1 MRLYEFADPDQD
13 NARAVE
19 IIAVS
24 NELKQDVENRKID
37 PANFST
43 DELLDYFDERGIILD
58 PQNLYSMIK
67 KPLLKGIIS
76 NIQGDKV
83 VFKGEEPIDTTDTPD
98 ENQATVA
105 NMAQSAMT
113 NNPL

>member
-1 MRLYEFADPDQD
+1 MRLYEFVSPDED

-24 NELKQDVENRKID
+24 NELKQDVESRKVD
-37 PANFST
+37 PANYTT
-43 DELLDYFDERGIILD
+43 DELIDYYDQRGIILD
-58 PQNLYSMIK
+58 PQNLYDMIQ

-76 NIQGDKV
+76 YIQGDKV

-98 ENQATVA
+98 QNQSTVA
-105 NMAQSAMT
+105 DMAQSAMA

>member
-43 DELLDYFDERGIILD
+43 DELIDYFDERGIILD

-67 KPLLKGIIS
+67 KLLLKGIIS

>member
-1 MRLYEFADPDQD
+1 MRLYEFVDADEN

-43 DELLDYFDERGIILD
+43 DELIDYYDE
-58 PQNLYSMIK
+58 
-67 KPLLKGIIS
+67 
-76 NIQGDKV
+76 GDKV

-98 ENQATVA
+98 QNQETVA

-113 NNPL
+113 TNPL

>member
-43 DELLDYFDERGIILD
+43 DELIDYFDERGIILD

>member
-43 DELLDYFDERGIILD
+43 DELIDYFDKRGIILD

>member
-1 MRLYEFADPDQD
+1 MRLYEFVDADEN

-43 DELLDYFDERGIILD
+43 DELINYYDERGIILD
-58 PQNLYSMIK
+58 PQNLYDMIQ

-76 NIQGDKV
+76 NIEGDKV

-98 ENQATVA
+98 QNQETVA

-113 NNPL
+113 TNPL

>member
-37 PANFST
+37 PDNFST
-43 DELLDYFDERGIILD
+43 DELIDYFDERGIILD

-98 ENQATVA
+98 
-105 NMAQSAMT
+105 
-113 NNPL
+113 

>member
-1 MRLYEFADPDQD
+1 MRLYEFVSPDED

-24 NELKQDVENRKID
+24 NELKQDVESRKVD
-37 PANFST
+37 PANYTT
-43 DELLDYFDERGIILD
+43 DELIDYYDQRGIILD
-58 PQNLYSMIK
+58 PQNLYDMIQ

-83 VFKGEEPIDTTDTPD
+83 VFKGEEPIDTTYTPYQ
-98 ENQATVA
+98 NQSTVA
-105 NMAQSAMT
+105 DMAQSAMA